1 MTTLRRTTKSDN
13 ESLQVYAPLFMAI
26 VMMVVTGIFM
36 ALCIWGLIA
45 VMREFDS
52 TLLVY
57 ASGSLL
63 LCVTAFFYT
72 LYLYLKPSPS
82 LTVDAEGILD
92 RSSLTAAGRV
102 RWEEITGIEQET
114 INGVTMIAIRVY
126 DTKAF
131 LARLFFLKRWI
142 IRLNLFYTNGNAAPI
157 YIAGLMMDTSLD
169 WIYEQMKFRQA
180 LWAGNEFSGQ
190 ENVRLIT

>member
-1 MTTLRRTTKSDN
+1 MT
-13 ESLQVYAPLFMAI
+13 I
-26 VMMVVTGIFM
+26 IIMVVTGIIT

-57 ASGSLL
+57 ASASLL
-63 LCVTAFFYT
+63 LCGTAFFYT

-102 RWEEITGIEQET
+102 RREEITGIEQET
-114 INGVTMIAIRVY
+114 INGINMIAIRVY

-131 LARLFFLKRWI
+131 LARLFFLKRWM
-142 IRLNLFYTNGNAAPI
+142 IRFNQYYTDGREAPI
-157 YIAGLMMDTSLD
+157 YIVGLMLDVPLD
-169 WIYEQMKFRQA
+169 WLYEQMTIKQA
-180 LWAGNEFSGQ
+180 LWANNEFPEQ
-190 ENVRLIT
+190 DNERLIT